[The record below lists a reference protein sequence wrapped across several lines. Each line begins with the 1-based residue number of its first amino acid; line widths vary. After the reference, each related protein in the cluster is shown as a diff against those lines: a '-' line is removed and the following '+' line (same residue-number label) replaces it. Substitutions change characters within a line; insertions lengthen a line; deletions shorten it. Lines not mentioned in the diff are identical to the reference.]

1 MNTLSDLLS
10 ALGTI
15 STSPTLLLVIL
26 LGVILGTVAGLLPG
40 VGPSTAIALLLPVA
54 MTVPPELSLPLM
66 VSLYLGAEYGGRIS
80 AILLNIPG
88 DPGAIMTTLDGHP
101 MALKGKA
108 ASALSIS
115 ALASFLGSILAFL
128 GLAFIAG
135 PMSEMG
141 LAFGPAVYFAVVVMA
156 LVLSA
161 TLVGS
166 APMLG
171 LTAVV
176 IGVAISTVGI
186 ELQSG
191 LPRFTFG
198 TFTLLEGIDPIVA
211 IIGVFGIGEILA
223 STNMGM
229 NSQAVKGL
237 SGRFLPTKAEL
248 RQGTLPGIRG
258 SIIGFI
264 AGVLP
269 GAGTTIAAFFSYG
282 LEKRLAPASA
292 GMGKGA
298 VRGLVAPEAANNAA
312 VSGSMVPLLTL
323 GIPGSGTTAVL
334 LAYLM
339 MYGLNPGPGFF
350 DANPELG
357 WTIVG
362 ALFIS
367 AILGVVVNI
376 SASSLLAKI
385 LAIPM
390 PFMAPTILMLALIS
404 CYSIHNSATDV
415 YIALAF
421 GVLGYVMRLVGMS
434 PALLVIGLVLGEM
447 LERNLQQALGL
458 SGGNFWTM
466 ISQPLVLLFLAIA
479 VLALLTA
486 LPWKKMVGTKTSADH
501 QPANERR

>member
-15 STSPTLLLVIL
+15 TTSPTLLLVIL

>member
-1 MNTLSDLLS
+1 MNALSDLLS

-15 STSPTLLLVIL
+15 TTSPTLLLVIL